1 MFHSWSPDRG
11 SNWDSLGG
19 GGMILIDRR
28 KGSGELLPMIRQLG
42 VKAELDTLEASDA
55 CFEGNGPDGR
65 SLVGIERKKISD
77 LLHCIDDG
85 RYAGLQQPG
94 MGQLFTYR
102 ILIVEGIW
110 KPSPNGQLMELRNNI
125 WIHPTGHPVL
135 YDKVFSFLSSVALV
149 AGTTCIR
156 SSTDKETAYQI
167 VALYKWF
174 NKAWEDHTSQFE
186 HNRVVF
192 PAILKPTFERT
203 VAACLPGIGVK
214 LAIQAEKHFKTMARM
229 ANADELGWMHI
240 VGPKTASR
248 IVKQIWGVK

>member
-1 MFHSWSPDRG
+1 
-11 SNWDSLGG
+11 
-19 GGMILIDRR
+19 MILIDRR

-55 CFEGNGPDGR
+55 CWEGNGPDGR
-65 SLVGIERKKISD
+65 VLIGVERKKISD

-125 WIHPTGHPVL
+125 WVHPTGYPVL
-135 YDKVFSFLSSVALV
+135 YDKVFSFMSSVALV
-149 AGTTCIR
+149 AGTTCMR
-156 SSTDKETAYQI
+156 SSSDKETVHQI

-203 VAACLPGIGVK
+203 VAACIPNIGLK
-214 LAIQAEKHFKTMARM
+214 RAIAAEKGFKTVAKMINATESEWMAKTGVGAATAMKIVRM
-229 ANADELGWMHI
+229 IRTGK
-240 VGPKTASR
+240 P
-248 IVKQIWGVK
+248 